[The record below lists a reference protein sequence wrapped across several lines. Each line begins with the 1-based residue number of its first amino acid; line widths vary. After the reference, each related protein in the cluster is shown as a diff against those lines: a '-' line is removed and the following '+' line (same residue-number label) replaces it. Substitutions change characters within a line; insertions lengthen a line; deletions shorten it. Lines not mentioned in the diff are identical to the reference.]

1 MTTNPINV
9 LKAPIVH
16 LLLMTHKIYTVDS
29 LLTDTLHIGPLLNN
43 GHCHMYQL
51 KSPYM

>member
-1 MTTNPINV
+1 M

-16 LLLMTHKIYTVDS
+16 LLVMTHKIYTVDS
-29 LLTDTLHIGPLLNN
+29 LLMNTLNNGPLLNN
-43 GHCHMYQL
+43 RNCYMYQL